1 MTENENENKQKKTI
15 NFENENISVLNS
27 LMQLIKVD

>member
-1 MTENENENKQKKTI
+1 MTENENEKKKTI
-15 NFENENISVLNS
+15 NFKNENISVLNS

>member
-1 MTENENENKQKKTI
+1 MTGNENKNKQKNI
-15 NFENENISVLNS
+15 NFKNKNISVLNS